1 MPVVTL
7 EMLPGASR
15 EQKAAVVKDIT
26 ESLVSRLGKRPEH
39 IHVIIREVAEENW
52 GYRGLLTDDLKAGQ
66 GS

>member
-52 GYRGLLTDDLKAGQ
+52 GYCGLLTDDLKAGQ